1 MKRLIAVFLAAM
13 LAMNMIACDAGELT
27 PEQIEIITKAVDGVN
42 DELDN
47 GDLEERWEE
56 FSANLH
62 PEELE
67 LHWDR
72 LTVEDY
78 ETLGIDM
85 EQLQQAGL
93 VIDELGINEI
103 DPSAINLSQLRLGDL
118 RGLGQKNLEVLGYG
132 GITLA
137 DLEALG
143 ILSAIDLSK
152 MDLSTE
158 ELIALLSDMSPENL
172 MKIGLNKMDFGDFGA
187 NLIMN
192 LYLNGMD
199 LDALGLGDIDL
210 SGIDFAALLNGFD
223 LSSIDL
229 SGIDFSQ
236 IDFSDLDLSGLDPA
250 VLDLVLLN
258 LGGLDMSNLDLS
270 ALNLDSLNLEGL
282 DLSDLNLDGFD
293 LGELDPAILELVLLN
308 LGGVDFS
315 DIDLDSLDLDSL
327 DLSGLDIGSLMA
339 NGVDLSVL
347 DPALLEEIDLDDLDL
362 SVLDLDSLDMSRIDW
377 SNVDWDQVDL
387 DISALDL
394 DNIDPSSLDF
404 SALDLSAL
412 PLEDL
417 SIEDLEIL
425 GIDDADISALNLG
438 DIDFN
443 EIDPEDLDFSEM
455 TVGDLAAFG
464 ITVEDL
470 EDAGLVPDDIAGDIT
485 VLFSDYLD
493 ESPEV
498 SVSLTADDEKAAEDL
513 AIAITKLAEDKESA
527 EDLAIEFSK
536 MTDDEI
542 EAMLGLS
549 EPKKDDKKADDKKD
563 DKKADKKDDKK
574 VDEKK
579 DDKKADEEIE
589 EKKAE
594 EEPEEAAEEEVAEE
608 ETEATEEPEEVTE
621 GIVADEDGY
630 VTFLPE
636 KKPDLKDDFYASI
649 DYDVLQDA
657 QIPVGYSQWS
667 PIVQSRV
674 DTDAQIVKIVTDAQK
689 AMKDADPDD
698 PEYRIGALY
707 ETLLDMDAR
716 NEAGVEPIQDWIDA
730 YEDAED
736 LDDLLEADLTYAED
750 TMFSNILSFSIDY
763 NPEDAN
769 HYIIKLESGMYGPA
783 KEIMIGDGMDQYRDA
798 YLVYLGEQFRGAGY
812 NMVDS
817 VMMGAAAYALQ
828 TDYEEHTLSPQDA
841 VNPSVT
847 TNLFTQKELEKKF
860 NNLPIAEIFAALGI
874 DEENGY
880 EIYQVPDLAAMEY
893 MNSIYNEDSFEMIK
907 ANAIQKLIQRYSGI
921 LTQELFDSS
930 LKFSNTVSGVT
941 ETQPFEEMTAQ
952 MVEGALYTEV
962 GMLYA
967 DRYCSEEAKEEVEQM
982 VDEIMEAYHGMIENN
997 EWMDDETREKALEK
1011 LDEMQVN
1018 VAYPDRWYN
1027 DAKDAKIRSVED
1039 GGTAFENCLEIS
1051 KAMEEEGYRQA
1062 KGKVKRSRWEAVSPQ
1077 TVNAFYN
1084 PGQNSLFI
1092 CAAIMQNAMYDPDAD
1107 YATNLGG
1114 IGYVIAHEISHA
1126 FDSSGSQY
1134 DADGNLN
1141 DWWTKEDWKAFNE
1154 RADEVRD
1161 YYSQYVVIP
1170 GTDVCVDGNLT
1181 ITENLADL
1189 GALKAIEAV
1198 CDGDTEMFEKAAENV
1213 ARVWANKISQNS
1225 LQLLL
1230 STDVHSPAK
1239 ARVNVPL
1246 QMTDIFYDTFDV
1258 EEGDGMYVAPDERI
1272 GIW

>member
-1 MKRLIAVFLAAM
+1 M
-13 LAMNMIACDAGELT
+13 
-27 PEQIEIITKAVDGVN
+27 
-42 DELDN
+42 
-47 GDLEERWEE
+47 
-56 FSANLH
+56 
-62 PEELE
+62 
-67 LHWDR
+67 
-72 LTVEDY
+72 
-78 ETLGIDM
+78 
-85 EQLQQAGL
+85 
-93 VIDELGINEI
+93 
-103 DPSAINLSQLRLGDL
+103 

-192 LYLNGMD
+192 FYLNGVD

-210 SGIDFAALLNGFD
+210 SAIDFAALLDGFD

-236 IDFSDLDLSGLDPA
+236 IDLSDLDLSSLDPA

-270 ALNLDSLNLEGL
+270 ALNLDSLDLEGL
-282 DLSDLNLDGFD
+282 DLSSLNLDGFD

-308 LGGVDFS
+308 LGGVDLS
-315 DIDLDSLDLDSL
+315 DIDLKDLNLDAL
-327 DLSGLDIGSLMA
+327 DLSQLDIGSLMA

-347 DPALLEEIDLDDLDL
+347 DPALLEEIDLNDLDL
-362 SVLDLDSLDMSRIDW
+362 SMLDLDALDMSRIDW
-377 SNVDWDQVDL
+377 SKVDWDQVDL
-387 DISALDL
+387 DLGALDL
-394 DNIDPSSLDF
+394 DNIDPSSIDF
-404 SALDLSAL
+404 SALDLSEL

-417 SIEDLEIL
+417 SIEDLKIL
-425 GIDDADISALNLG
+425 GIDDVDISALNLG
-438 DIDFN
+438 DIDFTK
-443 EIDPEDLDFSEM
+443 IDPEDLDFSEM

-470 EDAGLVPDDIAGDIT
+470 EDAGLVPEDIAGDIT
-485 VLFSDYLD
+485 VLFSDYLED
-493 ESPEV
+493 APEV
-498 SVSLTADDEKAAEDL
+498 SVSLSTDDEKVAEDLAIEFMKLTDDEKAAEDL
-513 AIAITKLAEDKESA
+513 AI
-527 EDLAIEFSK
+527 EFSK
-536 MTDDEI
+536 LTDDEI
-542 EAMLGLS
+542 EAMLGLGK
-549 EPKKDDKKADDKKD
+549 PDKKAD

-574 VDEKK
+574 ADKKKDDKKAEKK
-579 DDKKADEEIE
+579 DDKKADEKVE
-589 EKKAE
+589 EKKDDKKADEKVEEKKDDKKADEKIEEEPAE
-594 EEPEEAAEEEVAEE
+594 EEPAEEEPAEE
-608 ETEATEEPEEVTE
+608 EAEEAEEAETTEETEEITE
-621 GIVADEDGY
+621 GIVADADGY

-736 LDDLLEADLTYAED
+736 LDDLLEADLSYAED

-952 MVEGALYTEV
+952 MVEGALFTEV

-1062 KGKVKRSRWEAVSPQ
+1062 KGKVKRSKWEAASPQ

-1154 RADEVRD
+1154 RADAVRD

-1213 ARVWANKISQNS
+1213 AGVWANKISQNS

-1258 EEGDGMYVAPDERI
+1258 EEGDGMYVAPEERI